1 MKVAVTLWFVLI
13 VTLQVRAVPLHAPV
27 QPANTTFLLDGLAV
41 RVTLLPLLKLAEHS
55 VPQLMPLGLLVT
67 LPEPLFTTLRV

>member
-1 MKVAVTLWFVLI
+1 LKVAVTLWLAFI
-13 VTLQVRAVPLHAPV
+13 VTLQVSAVPLHAPV
-27 QPANTTFLLDGLAV
+27 QPAKTTFLLDGLAV
-41 RVTLLPLLKLAEHS
+41 RVTLVPLLKLAEHS